1 MLKKFKNLIKSQFPY
16 DLWHFF
22 ISNYQSFKF
31 LLFKKYS
38 ARGNIDKSLMKIIKK
53 KKVFI

>member
-1 MLKKFKNLIKSQFPY
+1 MVNKFKNFIKSQFSY
-16 DLWHFF
+16 NLWHFL

-38 ARGNIDKSLMKIIKK
+38 ARGDIDQSLMKL
-53 KKVFI
+53 